1 MKKTKLTA
9 AALLLVLIVGVFCG
23 CADIRSIREHNAE
36 IYNVED
42 MLLSTFI
49 DEHRLGGMYYENPDY
64 VEGVDDYKDKY
75 YYDLDSPNFWAIII
89 KDREEFDK
97 AFKENTLNIDF
108 EHEMLLLYVGL
119 GGGGNAEYTLDAV
132 AVDGDKA
139 AVYYEEKSSFPP
151 LGYLVIPFASAS
163 APVRTFIAVKMNK
176 ADITSVDFIE
186 K

>member
-64 VEGVDDYKDKY
+64 VEGVDDYTITLTFTTADGQTTVCTYNLATY
-75 YYDLDSPNFWAIII
+75 YKGLEGNDIA
-89 KDREEFDK
+89 
-97 AFKENTLNIDF
+97 TVVLNS
-108 EHEMLLLYVGL
+108 LRNYSNVARAYVM
-119 GGGGNAEYTLDAV
+119 
-132 AVDGDKA
+132 A
-139 AVYYEEKSSFPP
+139 AN
-151 LGYLVIPFASAS
+151 
-163 APVRTFIAVKMNK
+163 NK
-176 ADITSVDFIE
+176 
-186 K
+186 